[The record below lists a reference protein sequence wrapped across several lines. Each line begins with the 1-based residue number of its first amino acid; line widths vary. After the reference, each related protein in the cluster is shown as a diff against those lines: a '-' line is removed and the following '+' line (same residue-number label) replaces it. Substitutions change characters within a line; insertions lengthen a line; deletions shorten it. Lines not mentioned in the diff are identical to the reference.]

1 MSDTIF
7 GTATPV
13 VPDGSDGTPGITTAT
28 RVRADLDGTLDAVRW
43 RCTDTRPDD
52 DVVYFLN
59 RYDPA
64 HDGTEGAVI
73 DSATV
78 DPLALTPGAYNVFPL
93 TGGSFPVAAGEE
105 FLVRMFTT
113 KNYCATGAFFTADV
127 VSGGLTGPADEDPAR
142 RNGRF
147 AINASPQWP
156 TNGFNANGYHV
167 DVVFTAAAPPVDV
180 TLAAVATA
188 ATLTTAVDATD
199 AVDLAAT
206 AQPATLTT
214 AVASEADV
222 GLAAT
227 AQPALLATTATAASQ
242 TSMAATAAPASL
254 TSVLSTGATTIVPRP
269 STGTII
275 RPSTG
280 TIHVPRR
287 TYP

>member
-1 MSDTIF
+1 VSDTIF
-7 GTATPV
+7 GTSTPT

-28 RVRADLDGTLDAVRW
+28 RIRANVDGTLDAVRW

-64 HDGTEGAVI
+64 HDGTEGVLI

-78 DPLALTPGAYNVFPL
+78 DRLALTPGAYNVFPL
-93 TGGSFPVAAGEE
+93 TGGSVAVAAGDE

-113 KNYCATGAFFTADV
+113 KNYCATGAFFAANV

-156 TNGFNANGYHV
+156 TSGFNANGYHV
-167 DVVFTAAAPPVDV
+167 DAVFTVAAPPVDV

-188 ATLTTAVDATD
+188 ATLTTSVAATD
-199 AVDLAAT
+199 AAALAAT
-206 AQPATLTT
+206 AQPATLTNSS
-214 AVASEADV
+214 ASGADV
-222 GLAAT
+222 ALAAT
-227 AQPALLATTATAASQ
+227 AQPALLAITPSAASD
-242 TSMAATAAPASL
+242 TTMGATAAPASL
-254 TSVLSTGATTIVPRP
+254 TSVLSTGANTVVPRP
-269 STGTII
+269 NTGTIT
-275 RPSTG
+275 RPDTG
-280 TIHVPRR
+280 TIRR
-287 TYP
+287 PTRVYP